1 MAHSVQF
8 GAINKKVNSTKNTF
22 TVLTTE
28 TCNLKEPCD
37 IYNPVFTVQPL
48 ANINW
53 SQINYMYVADFYRY
67 YWVTEVRFVLGH
79 WEIVGK
85 CDVLASFKGDIGT
98 QPFYIV
104 RAEAAPLSAIPD
116 PYTIIKTNPIFNRQA
131 LSAIFNTAGSYV
143 VCCAGDTG
151 NRFYMLPEA
160 NWRSLYAA
168 VFSSGFMNDYYTF
181 WDALIQDVSNVVFKP
196 EDYVLS
202 AIWVPAA
209 ATGAAEQIKLGY
221 TNTGVTGYAI
231 TPGTLIW
238 STGAEWTIPQHPQA
252 VAVGSYLNSSHY
264 RTINLTLP
272 GYGNLVLDPDIA
284 STCPI
289 LDIDAGMD
297 VTGTVTYSVGLCRT
311 AGVPEWRTVV
321 CTNLSADAGFTA
333 TRAGITN
340 AVTSVGK
347 GALTG
352 GLGGAMVGAAAGF
365 FSGMPQVERASSG
378 GSRSVGV
385 GGTSIVLTVGDYL
398 VEPPHAATQGTP
410 YCGVSTPGTLGGYMK
425 CQDASIQCTGTQVEI
440 EEINSFLNGGF
451 VYE

>member
-8 GAINKKVNSTKNTF
+8 GIINKKVNSTKNAITA
-22 TVLTTE
+22 LTTE

-37 IYNPVFTVQPL
+37 IYNPVFTVQPI

-53 SQINYMYVADFYRY
+53 SQINYMYVADFSRY

-98 QPFYIV
+98 QPFYIA
-104 RAEAAPLSAIPD
+104 RAEAAPLSNIPD
-116 PYTIIKTNPIFNRQA
+116 PYTVVKTCPVSDRFIDG
-131 LSAIFNTAGSYV
+131 AIFNTAGAYI

-160 NWRSLYAA
+160 QWRSLYAT
-168 VFSSGFMNDYYTF
+168 VFSSGFMNDYYNF
-181 WDALIQDVSNVVFKP
+181 WDALIQDVNNVVFKP

-209 ATGAAEQIKLGY
+209 TTGSAEAIKLGY
-221 TNTGVTGYAI
+221 TNTGVTGWAV

-238 STGAEWTIPQHPQA
+238 TRNDEWTIPPHRQA
-252 VAVGSYLNSSHY
+252 GTIGGFLNSSHY
-264 RTINLTLP
+264 RSLNLTLP
-272 GYGNLVLDPDIA
+272 GYGNIVLDPDIA
-284 STCPI
+284 ANYPI

-297 VTGTVTYSVGLCRT
+297 VTGCVTYSVGLCAT
-311 AGVPEWRTVV
+311 AGVPIWRTVV
-321 CTNLSADAGFTA
+321 CTNLSADAGFTT

-347 GALTG
+347 GAMMG

-378 GSRSVGV
+378 GSRSVAV
-385 GGTSIVLTVGDYL
+385 GGTSIVLTITDYL
-398 VEPPHAATQGTP
+398 VEPPHRASMGMP

>member
-1 MAHSVQF
+1 MAIVVQF
-8 GAINKKVNSTKNTF
+8 GGINKKVNSTKNAF
-22 TVLTTE
+22 TVLATE
-28 TCNLKEPCD
+28 SCVMKEPCD
-37 IYNPVFTVQPL
+37 FYNPVFTVQGSVS
-48 ANINW
+48 INW
-53 SQINYMYVADFYRY
+53 SQINYMYVADFFRY
-67 YWVTEVRFVLGH
+67 YWVTEVHFVLGH
-79 WEIVGK
+79 WEITGK
-85 CDVLASFKGDIGT
+85 CDVLASFRGDIGT

-116 PYTIIKTNPIFNRQA
+116 PYAVIKTNPLFDTQRD
-131 LSAIFNTAGSYV
+131 SAIFNTAGSYV

-160 NWRSLYAA
+160 QWRQLYAA
-168 VFSSGFMNDYYTF
+168 VFSSGFMSDYCNF
-181 WDALIQDVSNVVFKP
+181 WDALIQDVNNVVFKP

-209 ATGAAEQIKLGY
+209 TTGTAEQIKLGY
-221 TNTGVTGYAI
+221 TNTGVTGYAV

-238 STGAEWTIPQHPQA
+238 SVHEEWTIPPHRQA
-252 VAVGSYLNSSHY
+252 AAVGSFLNSSHY

-272 GYGNLVLDPDIA
+272 GYGNIVLDPDIA
-284 STCPI
+284 ATNPI
-289 LDIDAGMD
+289 IRVDGAMD
-297 VTGTVTYSVGLCRT
+297 VTGCVTYSVMLCAT
-311 AGVPEWRTVV
+311 PGVAAWRTVV
-321 CTNLSADAGFTA
+321 CTNLSADAGFTM
-333 TRAGITN
+333 TRTGITN

-347 GALTG
+347 GAMIG

-378 GSRSVGV
+378 GSRSVAV

-398 VEPPHAATQGTP
+398 VEPPHAATQGKP

-425 CQDASIQCTGTQVEI
+425 CQDASIQCIGTQVEI

-451 VYE
+451 IYE